1 MAAAV
6 LTSPTGAN
14 AGSPATTTITTNSRV
29 RSQSGFLALQTD
41 VPQFP
46 GPPVTGVW
54 TVAATRTFVQSVP
67 VVTQT
72 AVGVA
77 AIPAPPSS
85 VPMSV
90 TMGDARVKAS

>member
-6 LTSPTGAN
+6 LTIPAGVN
-14 AGSPATTTITTNSRV
+14 AGSPATSIVSTNTRV
-29 RSQSGFLALQTD
+29 RSQSGFLSLQSD

-46 GPPVTGVW
+46 GPAVTGVW
-54 TVAATRTFVQSVP
+54 TVAAARTFVQSVP
-67 VVTQT
+67 VVTQN

-77 AIPAPPSS
+77 TIPGPPGTT
-85 VPMSV
+85 PMSV

>member
-14 AGSPATTTITTNSRV
+14 AGSPATTTVSANSRV

-41 VPQFP
+41 VPQFA
-46 GPPVTGVW
+46 GPPITGAW

-72 AVGVA
+72 AIGVA
-77 AIPAPPSS
+77 AIPSPPGT